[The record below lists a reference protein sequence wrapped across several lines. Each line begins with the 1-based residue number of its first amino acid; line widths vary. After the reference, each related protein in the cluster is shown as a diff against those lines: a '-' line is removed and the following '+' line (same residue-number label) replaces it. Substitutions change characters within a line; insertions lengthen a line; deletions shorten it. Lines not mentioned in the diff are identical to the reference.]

1 MVVRRGL
8 PSMTRLPRVIRPLFC
23 IAVISAA
30 CGGSGGGPAAPV
42 SPTSPSPA
50 EGVATFILRG
60 AGYDNQLAYPGA
72 NGVVF
77 CRPQTVSG
85 RRYLWVRAAA
95 TQAADGANGPHM
107 DLDFCGEA
115 SLGTHSF
122 DRPHDPQ
129 GALACG
135 PERTWDIWWHDGPRA
150 FVSVANAGSCTAT
163 LTVTATRVDGR
174 FECRGLVPAPMG
186 NERLDVLAGSFS
198 CRLP

>member
-1 MVVRRGL
+1 MTRPPRVVRSIL
-8 PSMTRLPRVIRPLFC
+8 CL
-23 IAVISAA
+23 AVTSFA
-30 CGGSGGGPAAPV
+30 CGGSGDAPSGPV

-50 EGVATFILRG
+50 GGVATFTLRG
-60 AGYDNQLAYPGA
+60 AGYDSQVAYPGA

-95 TQAADGANGPHM
+95 TQVADGATGPHL

-115 SLGTHSF
+115 SPGTHSF

-129 GALACG
+129 GALTCG
-135 PERTWDIWWHDGPRA
+135 VERTWDIWWHDGPRV
-150 FVSVANAGSCTAT
+150 FVSMANAPSCSAT
-163 LTVTATRVDGR
+163 VTVTATQVDGR
-174 FECRGLVPAPMG
+174 FECRGLVPVTRG